1 MADTDS
7 ERIYNLAM
15 KQVETN
21 TNLTNAQH
29 DINSLGNTQRQDV
42 IELKANDDRLEAKID
57 THTTD
62 FKIYKVV
69 IGLIGSLM
77 LGVVYLVTW
86 IIEHIDALKGMT
98 K

>member
-1 MADTDS
+1 VADTDS
-7 ERIYNLAM
+7 DRIYQLAM

-29 DINSLGNTQRQDV
+29 DINIIANAQRQDV
-42 IELKANDDRLEAKID
+42 IELKSADERIELKVDS
-57 THTTD
+57 HTTD

-77 LGVVYLVTW
+77 LGLAYLVTW
-86 IIEHIDALKGMT
+86 IIEHIDTLRSMT

>member
-1 MADTDS
+1 
-7 ERIYNLAM
+7 M

-29 DINSLGNTQRQDV
+29 DINIIANAQRQDV
-42 IELKANDDRLEAKID
+42 IELKSADERIELKVDS
-57 THTTD
+57 HTTD

-77 LGVVYLVTW
+77 LGLAYLVTW
-86 IIEHIDALKGMT
+86 IIEHIDTLRSMT

>member
-1 MADTDS
+1 
-7 ERIYNLAM
+7 M

-29 DINSLGNTQRQDV
+29 DINTVANTQRQDV
-42 IELKANDDRLEAKID
+42 LDLKAADERIELKVDS
-57 THTTD
+57 HTTD
-62 FKIYKVV
+62 FKIYKIV

-77 LGVVYLVTW
+77 LGLAYLVTW
-86 IIEHIDALKGMT
+86 IIEHIDTLRSMT